1 LGRASIPSSE
11 VCDVVGGWMARVSLM
26 R

>member
-1 LGRASIPSSE
+1 LGRASVPSSE
-11 VCDVVGGWMARVSLM
+11 VCVVGGWMARVSLM